1 MQISGTNI
9 KMTRG
14 DTEGIIVRVIDE
26 VGEDVSLGS
35 GDKVEFTVRR
45 SISHPEK
52 MIYKVVDTFENGKA
66 RITLYPEDTDGLP
79 FGNCAYDIQLT
90 RANGTVK
97 TIVKPSR
104 FVIGTEV
111 SYD

>member
-1 MQISGTNI
+1 MIVRGTNI
-9 KMTRG
+9 QMTRG
-14 DTEGIIVRVIDE
+14 DTEGIIVRVVDE
-26 VGEDVSLGS
+26 AGEDVSLGS
-35 GDKVEFTVRR
+35 GDKIEFTVRR
-45 SISHPEK
+45 SASHPEK
-52 MIYKVVDTFENGKA
+52 MIHKVVNTFQNGEA

-79 FGNCAYDIQLT
+79 FGNCTYDIQLT

-97 TIVKPSR
+97 TIVKPSK